1 TTGPGGSPRGPL
13 EPPKGRP
20 ADIGAAM
27 EAFGRALGSTSV
39 QRQDSVGRGFFPV
52 ASGRPLEPRDARPKI
67 LLDPP
72 VEGEQLTGG
81 LLSGLHLAGRTHV
94 ILATFGPAAFPFVV
108 PEVEVLVPVDPTHP
122 QTAADPHFDPSFL
135 PLFRGKSQVPMNL
148 PMGCANRSSRPPL
161 SEVIISAAPL
171 YSATR

>member
-1 TTGPGGSPRGPL
+1 
-13 EPPKGRP
+13 
-20 ADIGAAM
+20 M

-81 LLSGLHLAGRTHV
+81 LLSGFRLAGGADV
-94 ILATFGPAAFPFVV
+94 ILAAFAPAAFPFIM
-108 PEVEVLVPVDPTHP
+108 PEVQILVD
-122 QTAADPHFDPSFL
+122 
-135 PLFRGKSQVPMNL
+135 RKSTRLN
-148 PMGCANRSSRPPL
+148 SSH
-161 SEVIISAAPL
+161 
-171 YSATR
+171 